1 VSQIF
6 NVTSDVSPRDVEA
19 AVATA
24 VDAVREG
31 KLVVI
36 PTDTSYAVIC
46 DAFNSG
52 AINLLRIAKKQTSD
66 VALPIAAGSIETIRG
81 VANLS
86 TLANDLAQAFW
97 PGPLTLLTQ
106 AQDSLAWN
114 LGGNGAALAVRVPHN
129 DVAITV
135 LNQIGPTVLT
145 GAQAAGDSQIQNVEQ
160 AQLALGDSVAIYLDA
175 GELSGTVS
183 TVVDATTGNLRMIRS
198 GSLSLAQLREVMPI
212 VIDASASN

>member
-1 VSQIF
+1 MSQIF